1 MSDFDESK
9 VLHVQVFFDPS
20 EVCPLNP
27 KEDRGNHQIY
37 SHTNVNDW
45 MHSYLTGLGLSTFP
59 TKCTFSVERT
69 FGHTSSQTVRNYNYV
84 MDMSDSNYTFGD
96 YNTINMTSCSITI
109 QPMKEIDY
117 RVRLT
122 FRCEEQ
128 PKLKVEYKMHAFDY
142 VSKAIQGYIDKYSLH
157 DSECTFKIDRC
168 EVCTDNL
175 KIRTGQLFDITGR
188 TNGKPLVIQVT
199 IKKYELKLSFPSG
212 DGQSVRPDTTI
223 VLKEMDLVKDVL
235 KEYFDKEELI
245 MFDSDYTVNGLPPAA
260 NLIARDMG
268 VEPGSSVSTVCMMNT
283 GPLEQLARV
292 QARLAVAKATL
303 KVNKRKYRQA
313 DVEGSILESVY
324 TSGYHC
330 KKKSIRA
337 LKRQLR
343 EFELDL
349 SNTTQRYRKER
360 VSKDKEINDARE
372 EMDESKEMC
381 NKLDAKRMRLETV
394 VAVSTAESVA
404 VSECIVCM
412 DRIEKRGIVD
422 CGQGHAEACINCYAL
437 LLATDQPCPTCRG
450 KVTSVSACIT
460 GNEK

>member
-1 MSDFDESK
+1 MSDIDEVK
-9 VLHVQVFFDPS
+9 VLNVQVFFDPS
-20 EVCPLNP
+20 EVCPSKL
-27 KEDRGNHQIY
+27 KEDRGKHPIP
-37 SHTNVNDW
+37 SDTNVRDW
-45 MHSYLTGLGLSTFP
+45 MQSYLTGLGLSTFP

-109 QPMKEIDY
+109 EPMKEIDY
-117 RVRLT
+117 KVRLI
-122 FRCEEQ
+122 FRCEKQ
-128 PKLKVEYKMHAFDY
+128 PELKIVYKMHAFDY
-142 VSKAIQGYIDKYSLH
+142 VSKAIQGYIDRYSLH
-157 DSECTFKIDRC
+157 DSECMFKIDRW

-175 KIRTGQLFDITGR
+175 RIRTGQLFDITGR

-260 NLIARDMG
+260 NSIARDMG
-268 VEPGSSVSTVCMMNT
+268 VEPGSSVATVCVMNT

-292 QARLAVAKATL
+292 QARLGVAKATL

-372 EMDESKEMC
+372 EMDESKEMF

-437 LLATDQPCPTCRG
+437 LLATDQPCPTCRA
-450 KVTSVSACIT
+450 KITSVSACIT

>member
-1 MSDFDESK
+1 MSDIDEVK
-9 VLHVQVFFDPS
+9 VLNVQVFFDPS
-20 EVCPLNP
+20 EVCPLNQ
-27 KEDRGNHQIY
+27 KEDRGKHPIL
-37 SHTNVNDW
+37 SDTNVRDW
-45 MHSYLTGLGLSTFP
+45 MQSYKTALGLSTFE
-59 TKCTFSVERT
+59 TRCTFSVERT

-142 VSKAIQGYIDKYSLH
+142 VSKAIQGYIDRYSLH
-157 DSECTFKIDRC
+157 DSECTFKIDRW

-175 KIRTGQLFDITGR
+175 RIRTGQLFDITGR
-188 TNGKPLVIQVT
+188 TNGKPFVIQVT

-245 MFDSDYTVNGLPPAA
+245 MFDSDYTVNGLPPDA

-268 VEPGSSVSTVCMMNT
+268 VEPGSSVATVCMMNT

-349 SNTTQRYRKER
+349 SNTTQNYRKER
-360 VSKDKEINDARE
+360 VSKDKEINDARV
-372 EMDESKEMC
+372 EMEESKEMC

-437 LLATDQPCPTCRG
+437 LLATDQPCPTCRA
-450 KVTSVSACIT
+450 KITSVSACIT